1 MSSNISTEMRER
13 QNEWINIRE
22 SLADT
27 YIGLVRVRVHELKI
41 FDVVNVL
48 CADNTRTTHT
58 HAMLNILAHT

>member
-1 MSSNISTEMRER
+1 MSSNISAEMRER

-27 YIGLVRVRVHELKI
+27 YIGLVRVHELKI

-48 CADNTRTTHT
+48 YADNTRTYAQTKPHT
-58 HAMLNILAHT
+58 CQA